1 MSLDIAADDKR
12 TRLVRAGQ
20 ELLHQQGFQRTT
32 LADVAG
38 RAGVPLGNV
47 YYYFKTK
54 DSLCEAIVEAHASA
68 LAAQLSRWEQ
78 EGDPRQRLRAL
89 IRAPR
94 ASMDAVLAYGC
105 PHGSLCQEL
114 EKLGPG
120 SPLAQAGAR
129 LMEIYVGW
137 AEAQFRAL
145 GAGARARD
153 RAIDLVA
160 SLQGAMLLGHTFRS
174 PTLLEQSLRRL
185 ERGVDRAAAGVGSDS
200 PKMKASA
207 SPGRT
212 VRRKA

>member
-1 MSLDIAADDKR
+1 MEVDRAVHDKR
-12 TRLVRAGQ
+12 TRLVQAGQ

-54 DSLCEAIVEAHASA
+54 DSLCAAILEAHIAA
-68 LAAQLSRWEQ
+68 VAAQFALWDQ
-78 EGDPRQRLRAL
+78 EGDPTQRLRAL
-89 IRAPR
+89 IRTPR
-94 ASMDAVLAYGC
+94 AMMDAVLAYGC
-105 PHGSLCQEL
+105 PHGSLCQEI

-129 LMEIYVGW
+129 LMELYVVW
-137 AEAQFRAL
+137 VEAQFRTL

-153 RAIDLVA
+153 RAIDLMA

-174 PTLLEQSLRRL
+174 ADLLDQSLRRL
-185 ERGVDRAAAGVGSDS
+185 ERGLDRPDD
-200 PKMKASA
+200 PKKRASTQ
-207 SPGRT
+207 PRPT
-212 VRRKA
+212 RRKKP

>member
-1 MSLDIAADDKR
+1 MSLGGVAEDKR

-32 LADVAG
+32 LADVAA
-38 RAGVPLGNV
+38 RADVPLGNV
-47 YYYFKTK
+47 YYYFRTK
-54 DSLCEAIVEAHASA
+54 DSLCEAIVEAHAAA
-68 LAAQLSRWEQ
+68 LTVQLALWEQ

-120 SPLAQAGAR
+120 SPLAKAGAR
-129 LMEIYVGW
+129 LMEIYVSW
-137 AEAQFRAL
+137 AEAQFHAL

-174 PTLLEQSLRRL
+174 PALLEQSLRRL
-185 ERGVDRAAAGVGSDS
+185 ERGLDRPAAGPASDH
-200 PKMKASA
+200 PKTTASTQ
-207 SPGRT
+207 PRRT
-212 VRRKA
+212 ARKKR

>member
-1 MSLDIAADDKR
+1 MSFEGAADDKR

-38 RAGVPLGNV
+38 RASVPLGNV

-54 DSLCEAIVEAHASA
+54 DSLCEAIVEAHAAA
-68 LAAQLSRWEQ
+68 LTAQLALWEQ

-94 ASMDAVLAYGC
+94 ESMDAILAYGC

-120 SPLAQAGAR
+120 SPLAKAGAR
-129 LMEIYVGW
+129 LMEVYVSWG
-137 AEAQFRAL
+137 EAQFRA
-145 GAGARARD
+145 
-153 RAIDLVA
+153 
-160 SLQGAMLLGHTFRS
+160 
-174 PTLLEQSLRRL
+174 P
-185 ERGVDRAAAGVGSDS
+185 
-200 PKMKASA
+200 
-207 SPGRT
+207 RT
-212 VRRKA
+212 